1 MWAFLVATIMDN
13 SDIEHFQRHGP
24 SSIRQSALGQ
34 GFSTAPLLKTWL
46 IFLVWE
52 SCPLHCKVF
61 SSIPGIYPKLTVAFL
76 SCANQRCLLA
86 F

>member
-1 MWAFLVATIMDN
+1 MWGFLVATILDN

-46 IFLVWE
+46 IFYCGRAVLCIVRFLAA
-52 SCPLHCKVF
+52 SLA
-61 SSIPGIYPKLTVAFL
+61 SIP
-76 SCANQRCLLA
+76 S
-86 F
+86 